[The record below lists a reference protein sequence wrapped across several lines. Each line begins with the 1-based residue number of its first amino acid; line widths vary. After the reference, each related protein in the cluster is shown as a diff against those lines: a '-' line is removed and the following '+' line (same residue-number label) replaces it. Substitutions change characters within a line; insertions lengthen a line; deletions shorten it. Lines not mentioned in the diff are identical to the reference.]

1 MEGDALMADLRVRI
15 GEVEFANPVGAA
27 SGTFAYGIEYEE
39 FLDISKIGA
48 IFTKG
53 LSLKPIIGNPP
64 PRLHETASGL
74 LNSIGL
80 QNVGVEAFCE
90 EKLPRLRELGACV
103 IVNVFGNSA
112 DEYKAVAARLES
124 EEGITGYELNLSCP
138 NVKAGGITFGT
149 DPDTVHN
156 LTAQIRAM
164 TGRLVIVKLTPN
176 VTDIVP
182 IAQAAKDGGADAVS
196 AVNTLLGM
204 AINLERRRPVL
215 ANVVGGLSGPAIK
228 PVALRVVHQIY
239 KGVDIPVIGIGG
251 IANARDALEFMVA
264 GATMIQVGSQNYR
277 DPATTLNIIKE
288 MDEYLDEH
296 EISSVCEMTG
306 TLLE

>member
-1 MEGDALMADLRVRI
+1 MADLRVRI
-15 GEVEFANPVGAA
+15 GDVEFANPVGAA

-39 FLDISKIGA
+39 FLDISHIGA

-53 LSLKPIIGNPP
+53 LSLKPISGNPP

-80 QNVGVEAFCE
+80 QNVGVEAFCAD
-90 EKLPRLRELGACV
+90 KLPRLRELGATV

-124 EEGITGYELNLSCP
+124 EEGIKGYELNLSCP

-149 DPDTVHN
+149 DPEIVRS

-164 TGRLVIVKLTPN
+164 TERLVIVKLTPN

-182 IAQAAKDGGADAVS
+182 IAKAAKDGGADAVS

-204 AINLERRRPVL
+204 AIDLDRRRPVL

-251 IANARDALEFMVA
+251 IANARDALEFIVA

-277 DPATTLNIIKE
+277 DPTTTVNIVKE
-288 MDEYLDEH
+288 MNEYLDAH
-296 EISSVCEMTG
+296 EISSLSEMTG